1 MDAYTL
7 KTKPNQ
13 NTKQKKTTRVGGNQT
28 TSTDL
33 VVTFPDWI
41 KQINN

>member
-13 NTKQKKTTRVGGNQT
+13 NTKQKKPQGLGVIRPQA
-28 TSTDL
+28 
-33 VVTFPDWI
+33 
-41 KQINN
+41 QI